1 MNLLTMSTELGLIF
15 LFSLAFLF
23 FARKAAKKIGLVDKP
38 NSRKRHHGAI
48 PLVGGISVFAGICF
62 TFAITNYYLPHALLY
77 LGCAGHVTLTSIK
90 FGFCC

>member
-62 TFAITNYYLPHALLY
+62 TFAITGAD
-77 LGCAGHVTLTSIK
+77 V
-90 FGFCC
+90 GFCGPNHGKAVKAFP